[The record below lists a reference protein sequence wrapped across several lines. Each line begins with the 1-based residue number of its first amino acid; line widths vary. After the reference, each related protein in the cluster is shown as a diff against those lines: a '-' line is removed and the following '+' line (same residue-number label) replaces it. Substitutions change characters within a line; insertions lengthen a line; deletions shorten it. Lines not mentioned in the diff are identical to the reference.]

1 MLQPIQAMMLFILC
15 CLNFALPQVSHAQ
28 EGMASYYGSYHHGRK
43 TASGERFNMHGLSA
57 AHRTLPL
64 GTVIRVTDLDTLN
77 STVVTVNDRGPYHGN
92 RILDLSQGAAKKLG
106 MIKQGV
112 SRVNIDVLKLPD
124 KPDRMGLLLRSLE
137 KKQK

>member
-1 MLQPIQAMMLFILC
+1 
-15 CLNFALPQVSHAQ
+15 
-28 EGMASYYGSYHHGRK
+28 
-43 TASGERFNMHGLSA
+43 MHGLSA

-64 GTVIRVTDLDTLN
+64 GTVIRVTDLVTLN
-77 STVVTVNDRGPYHGN
+77 SIVVTVNDRGPYHGN

-124 KPDRMGLLLRSLE
+124 KPDRVELLLRSLE